1 MRVSPKLHSL
11 HVLALSLTTAPAAA
25 GGAARVAQEGA
36 GEGALT
42 EKQMTAKLPPPPA
55 ARASAQAPRPPP
67 PHSSRGRAR
76 RTQARNAKLPLVA
89 SQT

>member
-42 EKQMTAKLPPPPA
+42 EKQMTAKLPPP
-55 ARASAQAPRPPP
+55 SAQAPRPPP